1 MNTWLAVV
9 LVGLGSY
16 ALRLA
21 PLLLTQWF
29 TWPDPVHRGLQH
41 AGTAALAYLVV
52 APALDEARV
61 GWPQAAG
68 VAAGVLIGMA
78 LALRGHRA
86 VWVIAAG
93 LGTAWLVTSAP
104 GLVG

>member
-1 MNTWLAVV
+1 MNTWLAIV

-21 PLLLTQWF
+21 PLLVAQQF
-29 TWPDPVHRGLQH
+29 TWPDPVDRGLRH
-41 AGTAALAYLVV
+41 AGTAALAYLVI
-52 APALDEARV
+52 APALGEARV

-68 VAAGVLIGMA
+68 VAAGILIGLA

-86 VWVIAAG
+86 VSVVAAG
-93 LGTAWLVTSAP
+93 LVTAWLVTSAP